1 MYINYVNNIP
11 EYTVTQLNRSIKEL
25 LEDKFDYIKLIGES
39 GPITV
44 ASSGHVYFS
53 IKENDEVISCIC
65 WKGTNERLEI
75 KLEEGTEYNF
85 FGKVTSYSKFGRS
98 VYQLIIDQIEY
109 SGDGSILEL
118 IEKRKKDLENR
129 GYFKESHKLTIPK
142 FPKKIGILTSATGSV
157 IHDII
162 HRIENRF
169 PLTNLEVYPI
179 PVQGKKTH
187 TEIIEYLDLIET
199 SQQKPDL
206 IIFARGGGSLEEM
219 MPFNEPELIKRVYD
233 LKIPSI
239 SAIGH
244 ETDYTLLDLVCD
256 LRAPTPTAAA
266 ELSVPNQLEVLKDLK
281 NLQIDFSNNIKN
293 KIASPEKTILNFS
306 SSMNFLSSRIY
317 ETENILSKCVS
328 NYLEYIKEY
337 LSKLNNVINKNY
349 MKITEFS
356 PKQKIEITQN
366 KVLSISKNS
375 QIYIKNKINSANQNL
390 TLLNRIILN
399 SSIER
404 NLKKGYS
411 ILKNNQQLI
420 KNIKT
425 LKNVSEFSVKMHD
438 GEILIKNKN

>member
-1 MYINYVNNIP
+1 VNNIP

-65 WKGTNERLEI
+65 WKGTHERLEI

-199 SQQKPDL
+199 AQKKPDL

-281 NLQIDFSNNIKN
+281 NLQIDFSNNIKH

-366 KVLSISKNS
+366 KVLSISKNT
-375 QIYIKNKINSANQNL
+375 QIYIKNKMNSANQNL

>member
-1 MYINYVNNIP
+1 MYIDYVSNIP

-25 LEDKFDYIKLIGES
+25 LEAKFDYIKLIGET
-39 GPITV
+39 GPITI
-44 ASSGHVYFS
+44 AGSGHVYFS

-65 WKGTNERLEI
+65 WKGTHERLEI
-75 KLEEGTEYNF
+75 NLEEGTEYNF
-85 FGKVTSYSKFGRS
+85 FGRVTSYSKFGRS
-98 VYQLIIDQIEY
+98 VYQLIVDQIEY

-118 IEKRKKDLENR
+118 IEKRKKDLESR
-129 GYFKESHKLTIPK
+129 GYFKDYHKLIIPK

-187 TEIIEYLDLIET
+187 TEIIEYLDLIEI
-199 SQQKPDL
+199 SQEKPDL

-233 LKIPSI
+233 LNIPSI

-266 ELSVPNQLEVLKDLK
+266 ELSVPNQIEVLKDLR
-281 NLQIDFSNNIKN
+281 NLQIDFSNNIKR
-293 KIASPEKTILNFS
+293 KIVLPEKIILNFS
-306 SSMNFLSSRIY
+306 NSMNFLSSRIY
-317 ETENILSKCVS
+317 ETEKILSKYVS
-328 NYLEYIKEY
+328 DNLEAVKEY
-337 LSKLNNVINKNY
+337 LSNLKNIIIKNY
-349 MKITEFS
+349 MKIIEFS

-366 KVLSISKNS
+366 KIFSFSKNN
-375 QIYIKNKINSANQNL
+375 QIYVKNKINSVSQNL
-390 TLLNRIILN
+390 NLLNRIILN
-399 SSIER
+399 SSIEK

-411 ILKNNQQLI
+411 ILKNKKQLI

-425 LKNVSEFSVKMHD
+425 LKNVKEFSVKMYD